1 MERTALTVG
10 GFTQPG
16 VAKNIIE
23 QHAGAERGFSQWFL
37 WIFPKPTFAKFASL
51 KQVPEEVTASIG
63 LLKKKYYFVT
73 CVLPKPMIY

>member
-10 GFTQPG
+10 GFTPPG

-23 QHAGAERGFSQWFL
+23 QHAGAERGFSQRFL
-37 WIFPKPTFAKFASL
+37 WIFSKPTFAKFASL

-63 LLKKKYYFVT
+63 LLKEKYYFVT

>member
-23 QHAGAERGFSQWFL
+23 QHAGAERGFSQRFL
-37 WIFPKPTFAKFASL
+37 WIFPKPTFAKFGSL
-51 KQVPEEVTASIG
+51 KQVAEEVTASIG
-63 LLKKKYYFVT
+63 LLKEKYYFVT
-73 CVLPKPMIY
+73 CVLSSRD